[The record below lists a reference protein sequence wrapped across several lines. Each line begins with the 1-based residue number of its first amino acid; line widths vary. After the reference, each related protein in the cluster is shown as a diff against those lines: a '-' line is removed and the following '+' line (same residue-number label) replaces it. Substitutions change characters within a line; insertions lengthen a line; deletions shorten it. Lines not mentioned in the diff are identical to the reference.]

1 MKTALVLGAGGFISK
16 AVQNELEKLKVPILP
31 IPRTK
36 IDLTK
41 KSSSKKLAKII
52 KSSDRVFFAAAEAPV
67 KNEKMLINNLLISKT
82 VCELVNKISPN
93 LSNLTSNRLAGMF
106 KFHAVSTKFHL
117 ASISESKLRNCID
130 SLSFNSSSVI
140 INFLFFEESCRF
152 C

>member
-1 MKTALVLGAGGFISK
+1 MRIVILGAGGFISK
-16 AVQNELEKLKVPILP
+16 IVQNELEKLKVPILP

-82 VCELVNKISPN
+82 VCELVN
-93 LSNLTSNRLAGMF
+93 
-106 KFHAVSTKFHL
+106 
-117 ASISESKLRNCID
+117 
-130 SLSFNSSSVI
+130 
-140 INFLFFEESCRF
+140 
-152 C
+152 